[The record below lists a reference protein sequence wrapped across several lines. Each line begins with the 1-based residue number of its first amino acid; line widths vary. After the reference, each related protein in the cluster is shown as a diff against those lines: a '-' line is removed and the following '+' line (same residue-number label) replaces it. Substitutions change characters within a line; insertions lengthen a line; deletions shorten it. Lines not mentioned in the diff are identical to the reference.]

1 MCAYF
6 SSSVPQKWNMLVERN
21 IIINTTY
28 CFPKILYIHINNVWY
43 SYFPRTLMSIGS

>member
-6 SSSVPQKWNMLVERN
+6 SSAVPQKWNMLVERN

-28 CFPKILYIHINNVWY
+28 CFPKSLYMFTFISTMYGIPIFLIL
-43 SYFPRTLMSIGS
+43 